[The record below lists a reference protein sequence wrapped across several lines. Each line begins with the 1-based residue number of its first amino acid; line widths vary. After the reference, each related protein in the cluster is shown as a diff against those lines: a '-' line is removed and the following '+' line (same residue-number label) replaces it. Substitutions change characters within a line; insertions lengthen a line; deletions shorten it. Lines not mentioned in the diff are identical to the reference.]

1 MLFVVGRKDI
11 EPEWGEA
18 LGHLCTQRIEMA
30 VRRVIGMYS
39 LFRVRVS
46 EISARG
52 LPVASLEPS
61 SRCLAQAAQPHASDP
76 WVSPVT
82 FTESGRGASTD
93 IHDNLRS

>member
-1 MLFVVGRKDI
+1 MLLVVGRKDI

-30 VRRVIGMYS
+30 VRRVIGMHL
-39 LFRVRVS
+39 LFRVRV
-46 EISARG
+46 SARG

-61 SRCLAQAAQPHASDP
+61 SRCLAQAAQPHASQL

-93 IHDNLRS
+93 IYDNLRS

>member
-1 MLFVVGRKDI
+1 MLLVVGRKDI

-46 EISARG
+46 EISSSSGVSRAFFKMSCTGSTAACIPPMG
-52 LPVASLEPS
+52 LACHLYRVRPWSLD
-61 SRCLAQAAQPHASDP
+61 RH
-76 WVSPVT
+76 T
-82 FTESGRGASTD
+82 R
-93 IHDNLRS
+93 